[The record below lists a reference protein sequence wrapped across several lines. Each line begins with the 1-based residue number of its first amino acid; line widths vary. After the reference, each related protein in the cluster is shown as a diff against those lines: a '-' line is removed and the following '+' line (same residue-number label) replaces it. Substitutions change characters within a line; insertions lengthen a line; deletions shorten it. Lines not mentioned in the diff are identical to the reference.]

1 MKRPIQLGLI
11 GCGWV
16 SNFYGQTVQRM
27 PDRCAWA
34 WATDPDEKK
43 ARAFCNQFGGEPRFS
58 HAPAKADAYII
69 ATPHH
74 LHAPQYLEIAATG
87 APVLIEKP
95 LALTLEDCDRMI
107 AARDQAGG
115 MLMVGYVNRYR
126 NGPRTLKAAV
136 ERGDI
141 GKPLFGDIYQ
151 FASQE
156 KYIGGWILK
165 RETLGGG
172 CFFSSAGHL
181 LDLLLW
187 FHGPVERMHVELAR
201 YRLAMEGEDTALATV
216 RFRNGFLATLRE
228 SWCSNGSP
236 YWQSYTICGT
246 TGTLQMTYTPRGP
259 VPEWGQC
266 PWDTVVTL
274 RRDGAPEQVLLREAA
289 PFDFK
294 GQFEHFIECIE
305 TGRKPLTDAESA
317 REVIREIRKAE
328 EKAEA
333 I

>member
-1 MKRPIQLGLI
+1 MKKIRLGLI

-16 SNFYGQTVQRM
+16 TQFYGQTARQM
-27 PDRCAWA
+27 ADQCEWA
-34 WATDPDEKK
+34 WAADPNEEK
-43 ARAFCNQFGGEPRFS
+43 AREFCREFGGEPRR
-58 HAPAKADAYII
+58 ACDGATADAYII

-74 LHAPQYLEIAATG
+74 LHTPQYLEIAATG

-95 LALTLEDCDRMI
+95 LALTLADCDRMI

-126 NGPRTLKAAV
+126 NGPRALKAAV

-141 GKPLFGDIYQ
+141 GSPMFADIYQ

-187 FHGPVERMHVELAR
+187 FHGPVERLHVELAR

-216 RFRNGFLATLRE
+216 RFRNGVLATLRE
-228 SWCSNGSP
+228 SWCPVGSAD
-236 YWQSYTICGT
+236 WQSYTIYGS
-246 TGTLQMTYTPRGP
+246 TGMLRLTYTPRGP
-259 VPEWGQC
+259 VPEWGRC
-266 PWDTVVTL
+266 LWDTTVTL
-274 RRDGAPEQVLLREAA
+274 RRDDVPEQVLLHEAA
-289 PFDFK
+289 PFDFR
-294 GQFEHFIECIE
+294 GQFEHFIECIS
-305 TGRKPLTDAESA
+305 TGKRPLTDAESA
-317 REVIREIRKAE
+317 REIIRLVRAAE
-328 EKAEA
+328 VNA
-333 I
+333 